1 MNAFTLE
8 TAHPPL
14 PLAQNIKTPP
24 PLIDFKNLIQPESAL
39 ESTLMEQPE
48 FKVGFN
54 WGVPRFGHPEGKV
67 GYHVVEVL
75 GNIEKLDLS
84 TESRQR
90 LRITAIAHDTFKF
103 QESATISSGHRINHG
118 LLGRQY
124 MEKHIDDKSTLDL
137 IELHDEIYY
146 AWRHQALQDKPAKAA
161 ERLDN
166 LLKRIGDHLLMHY
179 LFFRCDT
186 MTGDKIQAP
195 RFWFDQQVKKIGGK
209 EFENLT
215 AQLNH

>member
-1 MNAFTLE
+1 MTTPTLK
-8 TAHPPL
+8 AVSLPL
-14 PLAQNIKTPP
+14 PLAQNIKPAP
-24 PLIDFKNLIQPESAL
+24 PLIDFTSLIAPESPLESAL
-39 ESTLMEQPE
+39 IGQPE

-75 GNIEKLDLS
+75 GNIDKLDLPAD
-84 TESRQR
+84 SRQR
-90 LRITAIAHDTFKF
+90 LRIAAIAHDTFKF

-118 LLGRQY
+118 LLGRRY
-124 MEKHIDDKSTLDL
+124 MVNHIDDEATLDL

-146 AWRHQALQDKPAKAA
+146 AWRHQALYGKPAKAA
-161 ERLDN
+161 ERLEN
-166 LLKRIGDHLLMHY
+166 LMERIGDHLLMHY

-195 RFWFDQQVKKIGGK
+195 RYWFDQQVEKFGGR
-209 EFENLT
+209 EFEDFIT
-215 AQLNH
+215 KT